1 MEIQTRS
8 NASEPTYLYLS
19 ELILIFNL
27 SLQAV
32 MHESLFFLLDSCMN
46 LSLWML
52 SSQPLSVV
60 PAGQVATVDQLDAQM
75 FMVLARS
82 FEQRL
87 GNFIAQNLANTAWAF
102 ATVDQSDAQL
112 FAALARAAEQR
123 LGDFD

>member
-60 PAGQVATVDQLDAQM
+60 PAGQVATVGQKD
-75 FMVLARS
+75 
-82 FEQRL
+82 EP
-87 GNFIAQNLANTAWAF
+87 
-102 ATVDQSDAQL
+102 L
-112 FAALARAAEQR
+112 FAGLARAAEQR
-123 LGDFD
+123 LSMNVMVAYLGD